1 VIVAYIDAYRASFG
15 VEPICRVLKDHDYQ
29 IAPSTYY
36 ACKKRPPSER
46 WQSDQRLLVEIRQVY
61 HANYACYGVRKVW
74 QALRHQG
81 LAVGRDQVARLM
93 SVAGLRGR
101 TRLKRVR
108 TTYADAAASRAPDLV
123 QRHWDRQAPDRVWV
137 PDFTYV
143 PSREG
148 TVYVW
153 FLQDAFSRRI
163 LGFTVAT
170 SMGAQL
176 VTKAL
181 DQAVS
186 ARRRADARFTGQG
199 VIVHSDAGSQFTGL
213 AFSQKLLDH
222 GMAGSIGRVGTA
234 HDNAL
239 MESTI
244 GLYKSELIRS
254 SRRAW
259 TSRQEIET
267 ATTAWV
273 AWFNEH
279 RLHSKLGHLSP
290 VKYEAAYNQNLDLQK
305 QAA

>member
-1 VIVAYIDAYRASFG
+1 MIVAYIDAYKASFG
-15 VEPICRVLKDHDYQ
+15 VEPICRVLKDHDYK

-36 ACKKRPPSER
+36 AFKKRPLSAR
-46 WQSDQRLLVEIRQVY
+46 AMSDQRLLVEVRGVFY
-61 HANYACYGVRKVW
+61 ANYECYGIRKVW
-74 QALRHQG
+74 QELKHRRVA
-81 LAVGRDQVARLM
+81 AGRDQVARIMRL
-93 SVAGLRGR
+93 AGLRGA
-101 TRLKRVR
+101 TRRKRVR
-108 TTYADAAASRAPDLV
+108 TTYPEVGATRAPDLV
-123 QRHWDRQAPDRVWV
+123 QRNWSLEAPDTVWV
-137 PDFTYV
+137 SDFTYV
-143 PSREG
+143 ASREG
-148 TVYVW
+148 TVYVS
-153 FLQDAFSRRI
+153 FLQDVFSRRI

-181 DQAVS
+181 DQAISVRKRS
-186 ARRRADARFTGQG
+186 NPSFTGQG

-213 AFSQKLLDH
+213 AFSQKLLDY

-234 HDNAL
+234 YDNAL

-259 TSRQEIET
+259 ASRQEIET

-273 AWFNEH
+273 SWFNKH
-279 RLHSKLGHLSP
+279 RLHSKLDYLSP
-290 VKYEAAYNQNLDLQK
+290 VQFEAAYNQNLGLQQ